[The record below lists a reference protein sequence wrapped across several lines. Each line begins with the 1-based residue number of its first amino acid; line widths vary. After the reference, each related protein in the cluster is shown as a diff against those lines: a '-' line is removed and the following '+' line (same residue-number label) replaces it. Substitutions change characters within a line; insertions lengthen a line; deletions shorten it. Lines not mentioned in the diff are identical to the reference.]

1 MDEACLAPTISLFLF
16 TLRMKNLAQLTLN
29 GAWTL
34 YKQDDPTPIP
44 ATVPGCVHT
53 DLLANG
59 LLDDPFYRDNELK
72 QMWIGETDWR
82 YARTFTVAPELLTHE
97 RVLLRCHGLDTLATI
112 RVNGVEIG
120 TANNMF
126 RTWEFDVKSALQA
139 GENRIEVAFAAAM
152 TYACQMDAEKGEWPG
167 WVEPMRI
174 NSGAWIRKEPCNFGW
189 DWGPKMVTSGIWRA
203 IELVTYDTA
212 RLTDVL
218 ITQQHESGEVA
229 LTVQIAAET
238 FGAAP
243 LHAAVQVLK
252 EGAAVTAT
260 MPVVLTDGA
269 GTVTLRIPDPHLWW
283 VNGLG
288 EQPLYEVKV
297 GLFDNGDG
305 FIDTWTKRI
314 GLRTLTLERH
324 PDEWGESFYFACNG
338 VPFFA
343 KGANWIPAS
352 PYPWEPQYA
361 LYQMLISAAAD
372 VHMNMLRAW
381 GGGVYEDDAF
391 YALCDEYGIA
401 IWQDFMFACGTY
413 PTTDAEFMAN
423 VKAEATDNIKRLRHH
438 PCMALWCGNNEIEQG
453 MGGSGWQAKL
463 SWDDYGL
470 LWDKLLPELV
480 AELAPQTAYWPGS
493 PHTPIGDRNDHMDPT
508 AGDTHLWGVWHG
520 KQPFEWY
527 HTRPD
532 RFVSEFGF
540 QSFPEPATVYE
551 YTLPQDRNIT
561 SYVMEHHQRSG
572 IGNSTII
579 HYLLDW
585 FRLSTSFDGT
595 LWLSQ
600 ILQGM
605 AMKYAV
611 EGWRRNMPRSM
622 GALYWQLNDMWPAP
636 SWSSLDWKGNWKALH
651 YMARRFFAPLL
662 ITGVEDEVG
671 GTVHI
676 HATNDQR
683 VEGVGEAEYV
693 LTTAHGEVLE
703 HSTFPVRVTAG
714 TTAVVG
720 SVDVRRW
727 LDSYSPRDLLMWVS
741 LRVDGA
747 VISEDLVTFCRP
759 KHLELAQ
766 PSITLDVHTVSDGE
780 FDVTLTTD
788 AAALYVWLELANAK
802 FSDNFVHLR
811 PGAAKTIRVRAQD
824 AADLRV
830 RSLVDTY

>member
-1 MDEACLAPTISLFLF
+1 MT
-16 TLRMKNLAQLTLN
+16 QLTLN

-34 YKQDDPTPIP
+34 YKQGDPTPIP

-53 DLLANG
+53 DLLANH

-72 QMWIGETDWR
+72 QMWIGETDWH
-82 YARTFTVAPELLTHE
+82 YQRTFTVTPELLAHD
-97 RVLLRCHGLDTLATI
+97 RVLLRCHGLDTLATL

-120 TANNMF
+120 RADNMF

-139 GENRIEVAFAAAM
+139 GENSIEVAFAAPM
-152 TYACQMDAEKGEWPG
+152 TYACQMDAEKGEYPG

-174 NSGAWIRKEPCNFGW
+174 NGGTWIRKEPCNFGW

-203 IELVTYDTA
+203 IELVAFDTA

-218 ITQQHESGEVA
+218 ITQHHENGEVT
-229 LTVQIAAET
+229 LNISMAAVA
-238 FGAAP
+238 FDAAP

-269 GTVTLRIPDPHLWW
+269 GTISVRIPDPHLWW

-297 GLFDNGDG
+297 GLFGGNGS
-305 FIDTWTKRI
+305 FLETWTRRI

-352 PYPWEPQYA
+352 PYPWESQYA
-361 LYQMLISAAAD
+361 HYQMLISAAAD
-372 VHMNMLRAW
+372 VHMNMLRVW

-391 YALCDEYGIA
+391 YSLCDEYGIA

-423 VKAEATDNIKRLRHH
+423 VRAEATDNLQRLRHH
-438 PCMALWCGNNEIEQG
+438 PCMALFCGNNEIEQG

-463 SWDDYGL
+463 SWADYGL
-470 LWDKLLPELV
+470 LWDELLPKLV

-493 PHTPIGDRNDHMDPT
+493 PHSPIGDRDDHMNPN

-662 ITGVEDEVG
+662 LTGVEDEAG
-671 GTVHI
+671 GTVQI

-683 VEGVGEAEYV
+683 VEGVGEAEYI
-693 LTTAHGEVLE
+693 LTTAQGSTLE
-703 HSTFPVRVTAG
+703 HGTFPVRVTAG
-714 TTAVVG
+714 TTTVVG
-720 SVDVRRW
+720 TVDVRRW
-727 LDSYSPRDLLMWVS
+727 LETYSPRDVLLWVT

-747 VISEDLVTFCRP
+747 IISEDLVTFCRP
-759 KHLELAQ
+759 KHLELTQ
-766 PSITLDVHTVSDGE
+766 PSITMAVHTVADGE
-780 FDVTLTTD
+780 FDVLLTTD
-788 AAALYVWLELANAK
+788 AAALYVWLELSGATFA
-802 FSDNFVHLR
+802 DNFVHLR
-811 PGAAKTIRVRAQD
+811 PGATKTIRVRA
-824 AADLRV
+824 ADVTDLKV